1 MSLNKE
7 KLFFVFVIFVIGL
20 SFLNVNSALGDEEE
34 NFTFFLDNFQ
44 YSPRDVIEISG
55 WVKDVTASEIFIE
68 ITNPDDQIIIQ
79 ENSSLKEIQ
88 EIDHIIP
95 TLGTEWDTFG
105 FYQIKLFYGNETQS
119 RFFGFGDFNPN
130 EFEPQI
136 TLDKENYSWTDT
148 VKIMV
153 VSPNDNQNNHQ
164 TDKIKVDISS
174 SLGTLSDYTLE
185 EIGIMHG
192 IFEGEVHL
200 TGHSEFDVD
209 GDGRGDD
216 VRGIT
221 FGVGPEEGNLA
232 VRPNDNIKVSFL
244 SSHFDEIIENTT
256 NIQFHKGQ
264 IEWLQN
270 EFEPNEKP
278 VVRIIDPDLKLQP
291 TKKDQVEILI
301 SSYPQGYSESF
312 TLSETE
318 NDSGIFEGFIRFID
332 SPKDDG
338 VLVRSGSIVTAKY
351 DDRTLPSEY
360 SVLTLDITANA
371 TVIEIAEPQETIP
384 VEEGIDVERAEKLI
398 ELGNYLGLLSYSN
411 EILNQNLQNI
421 DALYYKGIALW
432 GYYRNN
438 ISPHPETVETL
449 DKVLAVNPEHIGA
462 LYYKA
467 KSLYQIKE
475 YDKALIVINKVLS
488 INPNYKDASAQK
500 QLILDEK
507 INGSNSPSSDVDRL
521 ISTAGSLSVRKDYT
535 GAFRV
540 IDQALEL
547 EPNNAEAL
555 HAKGSI
561 FLRQENYNDALFW
574 IDKALENNS
583 NLVHALHDKG
593 LILFELGNIQESKI
607 WFDRAMSEPG
617 YEEVLDVEFILNNLG
632 RRLFES
638 ENYQDSLFWY
648 DKAIELKPDAHYFL
662 NNKVIALNEIGRN
675 YLEEENPEEALVWF
689 EKGLELDP
697 DAVFLLNNKGWALYQ
712 LGNPEESIIWF
723 DKALAEDPGYSTSLV
738 NKVDAFNEIGLDYL
752 EEENPEEA
760 LVWFEKGL
768 ELDPDAVFLLNNKG
782 LAYYHLGENEKAIA
796 AYDKALTIDP
806 SYELAQ
812 ENKEL
817 VEGSFYET
825 IRPIIF
831 IVIFGSITYGMYYV
845 KKRRQKHIRKTRK
858 IINEPSFSV
867 LKLRWGGSNIT
878 YQVIFDKERL
888 LLIRPDKIK
897 SEYENVSLDE
907 ILRMDKLNYD
917 IPFYEI
923 SQVEMNQSTHGV
935 NGARAGKMTIDYKN
949 KKDSFDI
956 LETES
961 FDNCANLARS
971 YLGMKLVI
979 S

>member
-7 KLFFVFVIFVIGL
+7 KLFFVFVIFVIGVSL
-20 SFLNVNSALGDEEE
+20 LNVNSTLGDEDEE
-34 NFTFFLDNFQ
+34 NFSFFLDNFQ

-55 WVKDVTASEIFIE
+55 WVKTVTASEIFIE

-88 EIDHIIP
+88 EIDHTIP
-95 TLGTEWDTFG
+95 TLGTEWNTFG

-119 RFFGFGDFNPN
+119 RLFGFGDFDPK

-153 VSPNDNQNNHQ
+153 LSPNDNQNNHQ
-164 TDKIKVDISS
+164 TDKIKIDISS

-185 EIGIMHG
+185 ETGISHG
-192 IFEGEVHL
+192 IFEGEVNL
-200 TGHSEFDVD
+200 TGYSEFDVD

-232 VRPNDNIKVSFL
+232 VRPNDNIRISF
-244 SSHFDEIIENTT
+244 SSPYFEDEVENIAK
-256 NIQFHKGQ
+256 IQFNKGE
-264 IEWLQN
+264 IEWI
-270 EFEPNEKP
+270 EKEIDPNEKTIVR
-278 VVRIIDPDLKLQP
+278 VVDPDLKLQP
-291 TKKDQVEILI
+291 TKKDQIEILV
-301 SSYPQGYSESF
+301 SSHPQGYSELF

-318 NDSGIFEGFIRFID
+318 NNSGIFEGFIRFID

-351 DDRTLPSEY
+351 EDRTIPPEY
-360 SVLTLDITANA
+360 SILTLDITANA
-371 TVIEIAEPQETIP
+371 TVIEIVEPHETIP
-384 VEEGIDVERAEKLI
+384 KENGIDVERAEKLI
-398 ELGNYLGLLSYSN
+398 DLGNYLGLLSYSN
-411 EILNQNLQNI
+411 EILNQNPQNI

-438 ISPHPETVETL
+438 IGPHPETVETL
-449 DKVLAVNPEHIGA
+449 DTVLAVNPEHIGA

-507 INGSNSPSSDVDRL
+507 INGPNSSSSEVDRL

-555 HAKGSI
+555 HTKGSI

-583 NLVHALHDKG
+583 SLVRALHDKG

-648 DKAIELKPDAHYFL
+648 DKAIDLKPDARYFL

-675 YLEEENPEEALVWF
+675 YLEEENPKEAL
-689 EKGLELDP
+689 
-697 DAVFLLNNKGWALYQ
+697 
-712 LGNPEESIIWF
+712 I
-723 DKALAEDPGYSTSLV
+723 
-738 NKVDAFNEIGLDYL
+738 
-752 EEENPEEA
+752 
-760 LVWFEKGL
+760 WFEKGL

-806 SYELAQ
+806 SYDLAQ

-845 KKRRQKHIRKTRK
+845 KKRRQKHIHKTRK

-935 NGARAGKMTIDYKN
+935 NGARAGKIMIHYQN